1 MDLKERLGNVRRE
14 KEAVEQS
21 LMGYDYQGKPQSDHW
36 VRWDQTITTPAI
48 KD

>member
-21 LMGYDYQGKPQSDHW
+21 LMGYDYQGKPQSD
-36 VRWDQTITTPAI
+36 
-48 KD
+48 K